1 MWIGYWNLPNAVTL
15 LGMATALVS
24 MLLAIQGQ
32 FALAIVGLVFSGICD
47 LFDGYAARKVK
58 RSAEE
63 QAFGGQLDSLNDVV
77 CFGVLPVLLVQSWV
91 KTPFVFPVLAFYLG
105 AVLMRLAYFNIHG
118 TSETNGRACYTGL
131 PVTSIAMILPVLSL
145 PIQGLPPLGQ
155 TLWFAL
161 LMGATGLLFISKVS
175 IPKPSGKAYVVF
187 PLLAILAV
195 IVWLIQFRVSM
206 IHF

>member
-58 RSAEE
+58 RSPDE
-63 QAFGGQLDSLNDVV
+63 QAFGGHLDSLNDVV

-91 KTPFVFPVLAFYLG
+91 KTPLLFPIFAFYLG
-105 AVLMRLAYFNIHG
+105 AVHY
-118 TSETNGRACYTGL
+118 
-131 PVTSIAMILPVLSL
+131 
-145 PIQGLPPLGQ
+145 
-155 TLWFAL
+155 
-161 LMGATGLLFISKVS
+161 
-175 IPKPSGKAYVVF
+175 
-187 PLLAILAV
+187 
-195 IVWLIQFRVSM
+195 
-206 IHF
+206 